1 MMKACYDVTSANDA
15 CGCNKINEQV
25 VNGHSELIY
34 SLGMGMCRRVDVTVV
49 QGVTLMLFFVQGV
62 NM

>member
-1 MMKACYDVTSANDA
+1 MF
-15 CGCNKINEQV
+15 
-25 VNGHSELIY
+25 GHSELIY

-62 NM
+62 TLMLFFVQGVNM